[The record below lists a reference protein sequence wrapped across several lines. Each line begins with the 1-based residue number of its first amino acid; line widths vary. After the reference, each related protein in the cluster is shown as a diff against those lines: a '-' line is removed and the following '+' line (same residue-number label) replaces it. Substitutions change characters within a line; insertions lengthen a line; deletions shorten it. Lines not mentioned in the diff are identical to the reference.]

1 MRSKFL
7 YLFLFTI
14 TGLSVLAQTPK
25 LAVSVPANMK
35 QFVLKGYQVLNITKG
50 DLNRDAYSDAVMVLY
65 KKGEERTS
73 DVISH
78 PEKRPLLILLGQA
91 ENTYKVAS
99 RSDNTVYCVD
109 CGGQM
114 GDPFTGVV
122 IKNGYFSV
130 EHYGGSAQRW
140 TRIITFKFNAATKK
154 WLLHKDGHEYFD
166 ATAPDKSVSEVQ
178 TVKNFGNVPF
188 EKFDIYKDH

>member
-1 MRSKFL
+1 MQLKNLFFSFL
-7 YLFLFTI
+7 TL
-14 TGLSVLAQTPK
+14 TGLSAVAQTPK
-25 LAVSVPANMK
+25 IAVSVPANLRG
-35 QFVLKGYQVLNITKG
+35 FVLKGYDVLNITSG
-50 DLNRDAYSDAVMVLY
+50 DLNRDNFTDAVMVLY
-65 KKGEERTS
+65 KKGEEKTS
-73 DVISH
+73 DVIDH

-91 ENTYKVAS
+91 DKTYKLAN
-99 RSDNTVYCVD
+99 RNDNAVYCVD

-140 TRIITFKFNAATKK
+140 ARIVTFKYNIVGRK

-166 ATAPDKSVSEVQ
+166 ATEPDKSVSKVR
-178 TVKNFGNVPF
+178 TVKNFGNLPF
-188 EKFDIYKDH
+188 EKFNIYKE